1 MTVITNTEDI
11 KRLNLVVNKR
21 KPIKLE
27 ALQKIKKTMAGV
39 DKALSYHGAIIS
51 DGSVLDSCKNNALAG
66 ITIAIE
72 DLSAT
77 LKSEGF

>member
-21 KPIKLE
+21 KPIELE
-27 ALQKIKKTMAGV
+27 ALQKIKKAMAGV
-39 DKALSYHGAIIS
+39 DEALEYHDAVNS
-51 DGSVLDSCKNNALAG
+51 DEKVIDACKDNAMAG